1 MATDKPRF
9 SVTFTD
15 DSFKKIQR
23 YKKENNISTQSK
35 AVARLVEIA
44 ISKIES
50 ENSNDSRNAGDSAP
64 GEKAISQDLSAD
76 IEQQYGSD
84 ARKALSMYAQ
94 LDQDDRGE
102 IRGEMK
108 QMLKA
113 DKYKNAP
120 CSKGDP
126 AKVV

>member
-120 CSKGDP
+120 CSKRDP